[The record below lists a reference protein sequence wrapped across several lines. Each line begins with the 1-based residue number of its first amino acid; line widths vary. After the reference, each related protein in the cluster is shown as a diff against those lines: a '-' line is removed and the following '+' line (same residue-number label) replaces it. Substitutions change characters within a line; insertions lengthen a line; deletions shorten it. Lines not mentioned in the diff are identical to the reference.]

1 MSAKRIYRNQRD
13 KVICGVCA
21 GIAEYFDIDVA
32 WVRLG
37 FVLGAFLDG
46 VGVLAYLIAWVVFPK
61 DERSSKQVST
71 EKDEAE
77 DVEKKSSKSN
87 RWEGVSSGSRNAL
100 GVVLV
105 LLGVLFFLDQNF
117 YWFGFDT
124 FWPVLLIGLGVFLLV
139 RATEPETSDTPGT
152 YTVSTV
158 ATPAPAADAATPAPA
173 ADTASDQSLK
183 SDEENK

>member
-1 MSAKRIYRNQRD
+1 MPVKRIYRNQRE
-13 KVICGVCA
+13 KVIGGVCS

-46 VGVLAYLIAWVVFPK
+46 VGVIAYLIAWIVFPR
-61 DERSSKQVST
+61 DERTAPQVDEDRKKTTDSGTKTSSRK
-71 EKDEAE
+71 A
-77 DVEKKSSKSN
+77 
-87 RWEGVSSGSRNAL
+87 WEGMGSGSRNAL

-124 FWPVLLIGLGVFLLV
+124 FWPVILIGIGAYLLV
-139 RATEPETSDTPGT
+139 RAADPDSANVPGT

-158 ATPAPAADAATPAPA
+158 AAAAPPASPDSVSSSA
-173 ADTASDQSLK
+173 
-183 SDEENK
+183 SDEENENA

>member
-13 KVICGVCA
+13 KVIGGVCA

-37 FVLGAFLDG
+37 FVLGMFLDG

-61 DERSSKQVST
+61 DERSAPEVSADPKKAEEGEENRSGSK
-71 EKDEAE
+71 
-77 DVEKKSSKSN
+77 
-87 RWEGVSSGSRNAL
+87 RWEGVGSGSRNAL

-124 FWPVLLIGLGVFLLV
+124 FWPVLLIGMGAYLLL
-139 RATEPETSDTPGT
+139 RATKADPSNAPGT
-152 YTVSTV
+152 YTISTV
-158 ATPAPAADAATPAPA
+158 GAPAPVAGTGIDRSADSAAP
-173 ADTASDQSLK
+173 
-183 SDEENK
+183 DEENNNA

>member
-13 KVICGVCA
+13 KVISGVCA

-61 DERSSKQVST
+61 DERSSEQVSVDQ
-71 EKDEAE
+71 EKSE
-77 DVEKKSSKSN
+77 DVEEKSTKSN

-117 YWFGFDT
+117 YWFGFET
-124 FWPVLLIGLGVFLLV
+124 FWPVLLIGMGVYLLI
-139 RATEPETSDTPGT
+139 RATAPEASNVPGT
-152 YTVSTV
+152 YTISTV
-158 ATPAPAADAATPAPA
+158 ATPAPAAEAVTPAPA
-173 ADTASDQSLK
+173 ADAASDQPSK
-183 SDEENK
+183 SDEESK